1 MAIRGLSPNTV
12 FGDKPK
18 GFYLFEYNGKNIF
31 IMKIIKKP
39 ELLVPVQ
46 DYISLVAAIKN
57 GADAVYFGI
66 KGFNMRAGAKN
77 FTVKDLPKIVK
88 IARKNN
94 VKTYLAINTIIF
106 DGEIKK
112 IEKILIKVKEAK
124 IDAIIC
130 WDFAVIQIAKKLKIE
145 IHISTQASVANSEA
159 VEFYRKLGAKRIV
172 LARECSLKQIKE
184 IKEHTKV
191 EIEIFIH
198 GAMCISISGRC
209 LISQTL
215 YNKSANRGECSQ
227 PCRRKYL
234 IKQIDGDE
242 ELELGEDYVLSPKD
256 LCTINFIEKI
266 MDINVDCFKIE
277 GRNRSPEYVATVTKA
292 YRTII
297 DFIYSANKRDKKF
310 KKELADLKSNLFE
323 KLKTVYHRGNSSGF
337 FLGKPI
343 NELTSYYGNQATQ
356 KKVYIGKVLH
366 YYKKIK
372 VVELIIL
379 GNVKVG
385 IGDTVIFQGPTTG
398 SVEEKITSIEKDHQS
413 IKKIQTGEKV
423 AIKVKSLIREND
435 QVYLIKGLSP
445 DTLSSRKF

>member
-1 MAIRGLSPNTV
+1 M
-12 FGDKPK
+12 
-18 GFYLFEYNGKNIF
+18 
-31 IMKIIKKP
+31 
-39 ELLVPVQ
+39 Q
-46 DYISLVAAIKN
+46 DYVSLAAAIKN

-77 FTVKDLPKIVK
+77 FIVKDLPKITK
-88 IARKNN
+88 IAHKNN

-106 DGEIKK
+106 DSEIKK

-145 IHISTQASVANSEA
+145 IHISTQASIANSETA
-159 VEFYRKLGAKRIV
+159 EFYRKLGAKRVV

-184 IKEHTKV
+184 IKKHTKL
-191 EIEIFIH
+191 EIEVFIH
-198 GAMCISISGRC
+198 GAMCVSISGRC
-209 LISQTL
+209 FLSQFL

-256 LCTINFIEKI
+256 LCTISFIEKI
-266 MDINVDCFKIE
+266 IDIGVDCFKIE

-297 DFIYSANKRDKKF
+297 DFVCLVKKRDKKF
-310 KKELADLKSNLFE
+310 NEELAKLKNDLFE
-323 KLKTVYHRGNSSGF
+323 KLNTVYHRGNSSGF
-337 FLGKPI
+337 FFNKPI
-343 NELTSYYGNQATQ
+343 NELTSHYGSYATQ
-356 KKVYIGKVLH
+356 KKIYIGKVLH

-372 VVELIIL
+372 VVELIVR
-379 GNVKVG
+379 GNIKIK

-413 IKKIQTGEKV
+413 IKKTQRGEKI

-435 QVYLIKGLSP
+435 QAYLI
-445 DTLSSRKF
+445 RKVEK